1 MSENVLFRVLK
12 IVYKR
17 WVAPSLGNTFRFKLT
32 YLSKHGYWPDLENPR
47 SMMEK
52 ITWLLR
58 NDRNPLRA
66 KVADRILAR
75 EFVAQHAPECKLP
88 ANLWIGT
95 EFTQDV
101 WDALPQKFVIKGN
114 HGSQMTRLVDKAK
127 DGHEAVRL
135 ATRAW
140 LDIDYS
146 QLHQEWVYAKAQ
158 RVLVVEEMLE
168 LDAASPPDWKFMCG
182 NGRVL
187 LIAVDLARFSQP
199 TRNIYNRE
207 FVRLRNA
214 RIDTA
219 QGPDIAKPASFD
231 KAVRLAEQLTAPFDF
246 IRADLYIVGD
256 DIYFGEMTNFP
267 SAAMDALE
275 PKALDFEIGSQIT
288 LDGLSHQTLTGFN
301 DFCETAQHTS
311 QMH

>member
-1 MSENVLFRVLK
+1 MTKFFKSIF
-12 IVYKR
+12 KR
-17 WVAPSLGNTFRFKLT
+17 WIAPRLNETFRFKLT
-32 YLSKHGYWPDLENPR
+32 YFSKHGYWPDLENPR

-66 KVADRILAR
+66 TVADRLLAR
-75 EFVAQHAPECKLP
+75 QFVQTQAPECKLP
-88 ANLWIGT
+88 ANLWVGT
-95 EFTQDV
+95 QFTKDV

-114 HGSQMTRLVDKAK
+114 HGSQMTQLVNKAK
-127 DGHEAVRL
+127 DDHASVQQL
-135 ATRAW
+135 AQAW
-140 LDIDYS
+140 LLTDYS
-146 QLHQEWVYAKAQ
+146 ERHQEWVYANAQ

-168 LDAASPPDWKFMCG
+168 LSETSPPDWKFMCG

-199 TRNIYNRE
+199 TRNIYTRE
-207 FVRLRNA
+207 FVRLPNA

-219 QGPDIAKPASFD
+219 QGPDIAKPAGFE
-231 KAVRLAEQLTAPFDF
+231 KAVRLAEQLASGFDF
-246 IRADLYIVGD
+246 IRADLYIVGE

-275 PKALDFEIGSQIT
+275 PTSLDFEIGGMFT
-288 LDGLSHQTLTGFN
+288 LDGL
-301 DFCETAQHTS
+301 AR
-311 QMH
+311 